1 MAQAAA
7 RFARSV
13 LKGLTGEEVTEY
25 AYVEGDCK
33 YARFFAQPV
42 RLGRNGVEELLPIGE
57 LSAYEQAAIEAM
69 IPTLKADIE
78 LGEKFIN
85 G

>member
-1 MAQAAA
+1 MENMP
-7 RFARSV
+7 
-13 LKGLTGEEVTEY
+13 G
-25 AYVEGDCK
+25 
-33 YARFFAQPV
+33 FFAQPV